1 MNQQLTIEKMKSMR
15 LQGMAQTHYSN
26 LENKLYQDY
35 TLDQYVALLVDQ
47 EWEFRQ
53 NKKMQN
59 LLRFAKFRTTANI
72 KNIDFTANRNLDKNS
87 FDRLATLGFLDKK
100 ENLIITGA
108 TGTGKSYLAQALGH
122 QACLC
127 LFKTKYFTTT
137 HLMDEINLAKLQGT
151 YHKLLASIQRTDLL
165 ILDDFGLQPFDQN
178 TRQALMNIVEY
189 KYDRSS
195 MIINSQ
201 IPVANWHDLIGE
213 GTIADA
219 ILDRLVHSSHRIN
232 LKGDSLRKNRK
243 ITTI

>member
-35 TLDQYVALLVDQ
+35 TLDQYIALLVDQ

-53 NKKMQN
+53 NKKIQN
-59 LLRFAKFRTTANI
+59 LLRFAKFRTSATI
-72 KNIDFTANRNLDKNS
+72 KNIDFTANRNLDKNT
-87 FDRLATLGFLDKK
+87 FDRLATLNFLDKK

-127 LFKTKYFTTT
+127 IFKTKYFTTMQ
-137 HLMDEINLAKLQGT
+137 LMDEINLAKLQGT
-151 YHKLLASIQRTDLL
+151 YHKLIRTIQRTDLL

-178 TRQALMNIVEY
+178 AR
-189 KYDRSS
+189 
-195 MIINSQ
+195 
-201 IPVANWHDLIGE
+201 
-213 GTIADA
+213 GT
-219 ILDRLVHSSHRIN
+219 
-232 LKGDSLRKNRK
+232 
-243 ITTI
+243 